1 MMVEQ
6 IAQMGPMLI
15 LAGLAA
21 GWMAEAVSR
30 ARGYGL
36 IPDMVLGL
44 VGSIAGGGI
53 VWFVISGD
61 AGMVTMFLIGCSAAA
76 LMIIAQRSIWRS
88 ARLGT

>member
-1 MMVEQ
+1 MAEHVT
-6 IAQMGPMLI
+6 QMGPMLI

-44 VGSIAGGGI
+44 IGSVVGGGI
-53 VWFVISGD
+53 VWFAISKEG
-61 AGMVTMFLIGCSAAA
+61 GMVTMFLIGCAASV
-76 LMIIAQRSIWRS
+76 LILIAQRSFWRA

>member
-1 MMVEQ
+1 MVEH

-15 LAGLAA
+15 LAGLAV

-36 IPDMVLGL
+36 IRDMILGL
-44 VGSIAGGGI
+44 IGSVVGGGI
-53 VWFVISGD
+53 VWLVISSES
-61 AGMVTMFLIGCSAAA
+61 GMVTMFLIGCAAAA
-76 LMIIAQRSIWRS
+76 LMIIAQRSFWRS

>member
-1 MMVEQ
+1 MVEH

-21 GWMAEAVSR
+21 GWIAEAVSR

-44 VGSIAGGGI
+44 GGSVVGGGI
-53 VWFVISGD
+53 VWLFISSE
-61 AGMVTMFLIGCSAAA
+61 AGMVTMLLIGCATAA
-76 LMIIAQRSIWRS
+76 LMIMAQRSFWRS